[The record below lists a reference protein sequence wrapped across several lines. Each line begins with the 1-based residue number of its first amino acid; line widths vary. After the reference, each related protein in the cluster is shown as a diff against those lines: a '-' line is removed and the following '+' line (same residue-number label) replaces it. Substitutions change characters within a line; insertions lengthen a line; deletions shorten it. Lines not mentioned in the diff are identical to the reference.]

1 MSQILSLLQK
11 KLLSIP
17 VDCIEIAYGGNKH
30 PFDELINTDI
40 EQTPISDMVN
50 EKDFLLN
57 ATRSISEDWVV
68 KEVVNGQNLIVR
80 GFIFP
85 DGAVS
90 FLIADDYDVAVGL
103 GVVDDGVLR
112 FAAFKGVDSP
122 VLSERFLSRQLVSG
136 RNGLLMRLW
145 MVLSTRNM
153 APSRSFSHRR
163 TKFVI

>member
-1 MSQILSLLQK
+1 MSKILSLIQN

-17 VDCIEIAYGGNKH
+17 IDCIEIAYGGNKH
-30 PFDELINTDI
+30 PFDELINTNI
-40 EQTPISDMVN
+40 ENTPISDMPM
-50 EKDFLLN
+50 EKDFLLK

-68 KEVVNGQNLIVR
+68 KERINGQNLVVR
-80 GFIFP
+80 GFVFP

-122 VLSERFLSRQLVSG
+122 VFKRTVSVETACEWAERFIDALVDGSLYEKYG
-136 RNGLLMRLW
+136 
-145 MVLSTRNM
+145 SIEEFF
-153 APSRSFSHRR
+153 AS
-163 TKFVI
+163 

>member
-122 VLSERFLSRQLVSG
+122 VFKRTVSVETACEWAERFIDALVDGSLYEKYG
-136 RNGLLMRLW
+136 
-145 MVLSTRNM
+145 SIEEFF
-153 APSRSFSHRR
+153 AS
-163 TKFVI
+163 